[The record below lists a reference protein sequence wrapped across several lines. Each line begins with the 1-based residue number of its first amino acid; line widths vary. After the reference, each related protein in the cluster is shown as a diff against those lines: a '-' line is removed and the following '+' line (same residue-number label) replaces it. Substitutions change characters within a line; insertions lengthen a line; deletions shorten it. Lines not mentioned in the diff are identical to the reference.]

1 MGLLQARKHKEESAV
16 KPSGFPNPE
25 RNTKSAVF
33 LVALTLSVT
42 VTPAADAADNNAYA
56 HHRWYVSATAAS
68 GGDGSA
74 AAPFNTLAQVQ
85 QASGPGDTIIV
96 VPSPLSAPPLDGG
109 IALKAG
115 QRLIGG
121 GPPVVKFGAPL
132 VPGGPPVVGA
142 SGLSSLPQISNT
154 TGTGN
159 SGDAVR
165 LADFTEV
172 ENLVIAGPYR
182 GAIYGQDVVGVTVR
196 GNDLSGF
203 NTSGTVGF
211 VVQPFD
217 LATFTPGLGI
227 EVATGVRAGWA
238 AILIDVANVSTTVSI
253 ANNYLHDGVCGDGI
267 DIRGMNTGD
276 IGAQVN
282 YNFITRLVQC
292 QSVSAIQGISTQV
305 TGTSRLR
312 ATLFGNTQADNGS
325 PGANMDRLFV
335 NPAESGTL
343 LETIDH
349 NVDITGI
356 GGASTNGFEYILS
369 NGNAN
374 SHVTIS
380 NSYFRNNPGD
390 MLEEFN
396 YGAGSTTTLVL
407 DNVTVEQTTISGGV
421 PSYATPPG
429 SAAITGNL
437 GECLAISAD
446 GANDTTVLQMTDSS
460 FTGCDNNGIQVTGN
474 HATGNGVG
482 NLHTIVVNIDNST
495 INGSRF
501 YNLWVN
507 DVTPLTN
514 LKVRVQDSDL
524 SVSSSGVP
532 VAFDQQPTGA
542 TTSAVIDLGG
552 GALGSDGR
560 NCIFGGAIYDLEA
573 TQYNVAAENNW
584 WGSARGPLPG
594 KVVETVQGYKID
606 TSSPLRRAP
615 FACNGD
621 EDHR

>member
-1 MGLLQARKHKEESAV
+1 L
-16 KPSGFPNPE
+16 KPRGFLKGVTGGCP
-25 RNTKSAVF
+25 F
-33 LVALTLSVT
+33 LITMATLVT
-42 VTPAADAADNNAYA
+42 VAVADTAAGDGNTYT
-56 HHRWYVSATAAS
+56 HHRWYVSATARA
-68 GGDGSA
+68 GGDGSV

-96 VPSPLSAPPLDGG
+96 VPSPISVPPLDGG
-109 IALKAG
+109 IVLKAG

-132 VPGGPPVVGA
+132 VTGGPPVVGP
-142 SGLSSLPQISNT
+142 SGLSTLPRITNT
-154 TGTGN
+154 TAAAN

-165 LADFTEV
+165 LADDTDV
-172 ENLVIAGPYR
+172 ENLVMTGPYR

-217 LATFTPGLGI
+217 LETFTPGVGR
-227 EVATGVRAGWA
+227 ESATGVRAGWA
-238 AILIDVANVSTTVSI
+238 AILIDAANVSTTLSM

-267 DIRGMNTGD
+267 DVRGMNTGD
-276 IGAQVN
+276 IGVQVN

-292 QSVSAIQGISTQV
+292 GSVSAIQGISTQV

-312 ATLFGNTQADNGS
+312 ATLFGNTEADNGS

-343 LETIDH
+343 VETIDH

-396 YGAGSTTTLVL
+396 YGAGSTTILVL

-524 SVSSSGVP
+524 SASSSGVS

-542 TTSAVIDLGG
+542 TASALIDLGG
-552 GALGSDGR
+552 GSLGSDGR

-584 WGSARGPLPG
+584 WGSAKGPLPG
-594 KVVETVQGYKID
+594 KVVETVPGYKID
-606 TSSPLRRAP
+606 TSRPLRREP
-615 FACNGD
+615 PACGGTESD
-621 EDHR
+621 Q

>member
-1 MGLLQARKHKEESAV
+1 MTAVVGIAATNSAR
-16 KPSGFPNPE
+16 
-25 RNTKSAVF
+25 
-33 LVALTLSVT
+33 
-42 VTPAADAADNNAYA
+42 ADDNNAYR
-56 HHRWYVSATAAS
+56 HNKWYVSATGAA
-68 GGDGSA
+68 GGNGSA
-74 AAPFNTLAQVQ
+74 VAPFNTLAQVQ

-96 VPSPLSAPPLDGG
+96 VASPINVPPLDGG
-109 IALKAG
+109 IALKAS
-115 QRLIGG
+115 QRLVGG
-121 GPPVVKFGAPL
+121 GPPVVKFGPPL
-132 VPGGPPVVGA
+132 ISGGPPVVGPA
-142 SGLSSLPQISNT
+142 GLSSLPRITNT
-154 TGTGN
+154 TGAAN

-165 LADFTEV
+165 LADDTDV
-172 ENLVIAGPYR
+172 ENLVITGPYR

-196 GNDLSGF
+196 GNDLSDF

-217 LATFTPGLGI
+217 LATFTPGVGI

-238 AILIDVANVSTTVSI
+238 AILIDAADVSTALSI

-276 IGAQVN
+276 IGVQVN

-292 QSVSAIQGISTQV
+292 GSVSAIQGISTQV

-312 ATLFGNTQADNGS
+312 ATLFGNTEADNGS

-343 LETIDH
+343 VETIDH

-421 PSYATPPG
+421 PSYATPSG

-524 SVSSSGVP
+524 SASSSGVS

-542 TTSAVIDLGG
+542 TASALIDLGG
-552 GALGSDGR
+552 GSLGSDGR

-584 WGSARGPLPG
+584 WGSAKGPLPG
-594 KVVETVQGYKID
+594 KVVETVPGYKID
-606 TSSPLRRAP
+606 TSRPLRREP
-615 FACNGD
+615 PACGGTESD
-621 EDHR
+621 Q

>member
-1 MGLLQARKHKEESAV
+1 M
-16 KPSGFPNPE
+16 KPRGFST
-25 RNTKSAVF
+25 RLALF
-33 LVALTLSVT
+33 LAAMTALTAV
-42 VTPAADAADNNAYA
+42 AAAEATAGDSNANTR
-56 HHRWYVSATAAS
+56 RWYVSAAAGA
-68 GGDGSA
+68 GGNGSA
-74 AAPFNTLAQVQ
+74 VAPFNSLALVQ
-85 QASGPGDTIIV
+85 QASGPGDTILV
-96 VPSPLSAPPLDGG
+96 LPSPISVPPLDGG
-109 IALKAG
+109 IVLKAG
-115 QRLIGG
+115 QRLVGG
-121 GPPVVKFGAPL
+121 GPPVVRFGASL
-132 VPGGPPVVGA
+132 ISGGPPVVGP
-142 SGLSSLPQISNT
+142 SGLSSLPRITNT
-154 TGTGN
+154 TGAAN
-159 SGDAVR
+159 SGDAVT
-165 LADFTEV
+165 LADGTDV
-172 ENLVIAGPYR
+172 ENLVITGTYR
-182 GAIYGQDVVGVTVR
+182 GAIYGQDVVAVSVH
-196 GNDLSGF
+196 GNDISGF

-211 VVQPFD
+211 VVQPFN
-217 LATFTPGLGI
+217 LATFTAGVGTFL
-227 EVATGVRAGWA
+227 ATGVPAGWA
-238 AILIDVANVSTTVSI
+238 AILIDAANVSTTLSI

-267 DIRGMNTGD
+267 DTRGMNTGD
-276 IGAQVN
+276 ITVQAS

-292 QSVSAIQGISTQV
+292 GSVSAIQGISTQV
-305 TGTSRLR
+305 TGSSRLR
-312 ATLFGNTQADNGS
+312 ATLFGNTEANNGS

-343 LETIDH
+343 VESIDH

-380 NSYFRNNPGD
+380 NSYFQNNPGD

-407 DNVTVEQTTISGGV
+407 DNVTVEQTTISGGI
-421 PSYATPPG
+421 PPFATPPG
-429 SAAITGNL
+429 SATITGNL

-474 HATGNGVG
+474 HATGNGIG

-507 DVTPLTN
+507 DLTPLTN

-524 SVSSSGVP
+524 SVSSSGVA
-532 VAFDQQPTGA
+532 VAFDQQPTGSTA
-542 TTSAVIDLGG
+542 SAVIDLGG
-552 GALGSDGR
+552 GALGSDGG

-584 WGSARGPLPG
+584 WGTPSGPQPG
-594 KVVETVQGYKID
+594 KVIESVPGYRID
-606 TSSPLRRAP
+606 ASSPLRHVAP
-615 FACNGD
+615 ACG
-621 EDHR
+621 EAESHP

>member
-1 MGLLQARKHKEESAV
+1 
-16 KPSGFPNPE
+16 
-25 RNTKSAVF
+25 
-33 LVALTLSVT
+33 
-42 VTPAADAADNNAYA
+42 
-56 HHRWYVSATAAS
+56 
-68 GGDGSA
+68 
-74 AAPFNTLAQVQ
+74 
-85 QASGPGDTIIV
+85 
-96 VPSPLSAPPLDGG
+96 
-109 IALKAG
+109 
-115 QRLIGG
+115 
-121 GPPVVKFGAPL
+121 
-132 VPGGPPVVGA
+132 
-142 SGLSSLPQISNT
+142 
-154 TGTGN
+154 
-159 SGDAVR
+159 
-165 LADFTEV
+165 
-172 ENLVIAGPYR
+172 
-182 GAIYGQDVVGVTVR
+182 VTVR
-196 GNDLSGF
+196 GNDISGF

-217 LATFTPGLGI
+217 LATFTAGVGI

-238 AILIDVANVSTTVSI
+238 AILIDAANVSTTLSVE
-253 ANNYLHDGVCGDGI
+253 NNYLHDGVCGDGI

-276 IGAQVN
+276 VGVQVN
-282 YNFITRLVQC
+282 HNFITRLVQC
-292 QSVSAIQGISTQV
+292 SSVSAIQGISTQV
-305 TGTSRLR
+305 TGSSRLR

-343 LETIDH
+343 VETIDH

-396 YGAGSTTTLVL
+396 YGAGSTTILIL

-446 GANDTTVLQMTDSS
+446 GANDTTVLLMTDSS
-460 FTGCDNNGIQVTGN
+460 FAGCDNNGIQVTGN
-474 HATGNGVG
+474 QATGNGVG

-495 INGSRF
+495 INGSKF

-524 SVSSSGVP
+524 SVSSSGVS

-573 TQYNVAAENNW
+573 TRYNVAAENNW

-594 KVVETVQGYKID
+594 KVVETAPGYKID
-606 TSSPLRRAP
+606 TSSALRRAP
-615 FACNGD
+615 PACDGT
-621 EDHR
+621 EPSR

>member
-1 MGLLQARKHKEESAV
+1 
-16 KPSGFPNPE
+16 
-25 RNTKSAVF
+25 
-33 LVALTLSVT
+33 
-42 VTPAADAADNNAYA
+42 
-56 HHRWYVSATAAS
+56 VSATAAA

-74 AAPFNTLAQVQ
+74 NAPFNSLALVQV
-85 QASGPGDTIIV
+85 ASGPGDTIIIE
-96 VPSPLSAPPLDGG
+96 PSPLSVPPLDGG
-109 IALKAG
+109 IVLKAD

-121 GPPVVKFGAPL
+121 GPPIVKFGAPL
-132 VPGGPPVVGA
+132 ISGGPPVIGPTN
-142 SGLSSLPQISNT
+142 LSSLPRITNT
-154 TGTGN
+154 TGAAN

-165 LADFTEV
+165 LADNTDV

-182 GAIYGQDVVGVTVR
+182 GAIYGQDAVGVTVR
-196 GNDLSGF
+196 GNDISSF

-211 VVQPFD
+211 VVQPFN
-217 LATFTPGLGI
+217 LATFTPGVGI
-227 EVATGVRAGWA
+227 ELAGGVPAGWA
-238 AILIDVANVSTTVSI
+238 AILIDTANVSTTLSI
-253 ANNYLHDGVCGDGI
+253 ASNYLHDGVCGDGI
-267 DIRGMNTGD
+267 DIRGSNTGD
-276 IGAQVN
+276 VTAQVN
-282 YNFITRLVQC
+282 DNFITRLVQC
-292 QSVSAIQGISTQV
+292 HSVSAIQGISTQV
-305 TGTSRLR
+305 TGSSRLR
-312 ATLFGNTQADNGS
+312 ATVVGNTEADNGS

-343 LETIDH
+343 VETIDH

-380 NSYFRNNPGD
+380 NSYFRDNPGD

-396 YGAGSTTTLVL
+396 YGAGSTTALVL
-407 DNVTVEQTTISGGV
+407 DNVTVEDTTISGGL
-421 PSYATPPG
+421 PSYADPPG
-429 SAAITGNL
+429 SAPITGNL

-460 FTGCDNNGIQVTGN
+460 FSGCDNNGIQVTGN

-482 NLHTIVVNIDNST
+482 NLHTIVVNIDNSK

-507 DVTPLTN
+507 DVTPLDN

-524 SVSSSGVP
+524 STSSSGVA

-542 TTSAVIDLGG
+542 TASALIDLGG

-573 TQYNVAAENNW
+573 TRYNISAENNW
-584 WGSARGPLPG
+584 WGTAKGPQPG
-594 KVVETVQGYKID
+594 KVVESVAGYKID
-606 TSSPLRRAP
+606 ASTPLRRAP
-615 FACNGD
+615 SACDGSENPW
-621 EDHR
+621 

>member
-1 MGLLQARKHKEESAV
+1 V
-16 KPSGFPNPE
+16 KPRGHSTRP
-25 RNTKSAVF
+25 ALF
-33 LVALTLSVT
+33 LAAMAACVTLA
-42 VTPAADAADNNAYA
+42 AADAAADSNTNANA
-56 HHRWYVSATAAS
+56 HHRWYVSATAGA
-68 GGDGSA
+68 GGDGSVT
-74 AAPFNTLAQVQ
+74 APFSTLSQVQ

-96 VPSPLSAPPLDGG
+96 VPSPASIPPLDGG
-109 IALKAG
+109 IVLKAG

-132 VPGGPPVVGA
+132 IPSGPPVVGP
-142 SGLSSLPQISNT
+142 SGLSSLPRITNT
-154 TGTGN
+154 TSAAN
-159 SGDAVR
+159 SGDAVT
-165 LADFTEV
+165 LADDTAV
-172 ENLVIAGPYR
+172 ENLVISGPNR
-182 GAIYGQDVVGVTVR
+182 GAIYGQDVIGVTVS
-196 GNDLSGF
+196 GNDISGF

-211 VVQPFD
+211 VVQPFN
-217 LATFTPGLGI
+217 LATFTAGVGTF
-227 EVATGVRAGWA
+227 VATGVPAGWA
-238 AILIDVANVSTTVSI
+238 AILIDAANVSTTLSI
-253 ANNYLHDGVCGDGI
+253 ANNYLHDGMCGDGI

-276 IGAQVN
+276 IGVQVT

-292 QSVSAIQGISTQV
+292 GSVSAIQGISTQV
-305 TGTSRLR
+305 TGSSRLR

-343 LETIDH
+343 VETIDH

-369 NGNAN
+369 NGDAN

-407 DNVTVEQTTISGGV
+407 DNVTVEDTTISGGV
-421 PSYATPPG
+421 PPYANPPG

-446 GANDTTVLQMTDSS
+446 GANDTTVLLMTDSS

-474 HATGNGVG
+474 HASGNGVG
-482 NLHTIVVNIDNST
+482 DLHTIVINIDNST

-507 DVTPLTN
+507 DLTPLTN

-524 SVSSSGVP
+524 SASSSGVA

-542 TTSAVIDLGG
+542 TASAVIDLGG
-552 GALGSDGR
+552 GALGSNGE

-573 TQYNVAAENNW
+573 TRYNVAAENNW
-584 WGSARGPLPG
+584 WGSARGPRPG
-594 KVVETVQGYKID
+594 KVVETVPGYKID
-606 TSSPLRRAP
+606 VSEPLRHAP
-615 FACNGD
+615 PACNAN
-621 EDHR
+621 EPSR

>member
-1 MGLLQARKHKEESAV
+1 V
-16 KPSGFPNPE
+16 KP
-25 RNTKSAVF
+25 KVSAKG
-33 LVALTLSVT
+33 LAKGWPYLITMTLSVT
-42 VTPAADAADNNAYA
+42 IGAAHPARAADNNAYGQNK
-56 HHRWYVSATAAS
+56 WYVSATAGV
-68 GGDGSA
+68 GGNGSA

-96 VPSPLSAPPLDGG
+96 LPSPLSTPPLDGG

-115 QRLIGG
+115 QRLVGG
-121 GPPVVKFGAPL
+121 GPPIVKFGAPL
-132 VPGGPPVVGA
+132 ISGGPPVIGP
-142 SGLSSLPQISNT
+142 SSLSSLPRITNT
-154 TGTGN
+154 TGAAN

-165 LADFTEV
+165 LADDTDV
-172 ENLVIAGPYR
+172 ENLVITRPYR
-182 GAIYGQDVVGVTVR
+182 GAIYGLDAVGVSVR
-196 GNDLSGF
+196 GNDISSF

-217 LATFTPGLGI
+217 LATFTPGAGI
-227 EVATGVRAGWA
+227 ELANGVPAGWA
-238 AILIDVANVSTTVSI
+238 AILIDTANVSTTLSI

-276 IGAQVN
+276 IGVQVN

-292 QSVSAIQGISTQV
+292 GSVSAIQGISTQV

-312 ATLFGNTQADNGS
+312 ATLLGNTQANNGS

-343 LETIDH
+343 VETIDH

-380 NSYFRNNPGD
+380 NSYFQNNPGD

-407 DNVTVEQTTISGGV
+407 DKVTVEQTTISGGV
-421 PSYATPPG
+421 PSYATPSG

-446 GANDTTVLQMTDSS
+446 GANDTTILQMSDSS

-524 SVSSSGVP
+524 SVSSSGVS

-542 TTSAVIDLGG
+542 TASALIDLGG
-552 GALGSDGR
+552 GSLGSDGR
-560 NCIFGGAIYDLEA
+560 NCIFGGSIYDLEA
-573 TQYNVAAENNW
+573 TRYNVSAENNW
-584 WGSARGPLPG
+584 WGSAKGPTAG
-594 KVVETVQGYKID
+594 KVVETITGYKID

-615 FACNGD
+615 DACNG
-621 EDHR
+621 EEPSR

>member
-1 MGLLQARKHKEESAV
+1 M
-16 KPSGFPNPE
+16 KPSGFPNAE
-25 RNTKSAVF
+25 RKSRPAVF
-33 LVALTLSVT
+33 LAALTLSAT
-42 VTPAADAADNNAYA
+42 VGVATEAAGDSNTYG
-56 HHRWYVSATAAS
+56 HHRWYVSATLGA

-74 AAPFNTLAQVQ
+74 ATPFNTLAQVQ
-85 QASGPGDTIIV
+85 QASGPGDIIIV
-96 VPSPLSAPPLDGG
+96 VPSPVSVPPLDGG
-109 IALKAG
+109 IALKSG
-115 QRLIGG
+115 QRLVGG
-121 GPPVVKFGAPL
+121 GPAVVKFGAPL
-132 VPGGPPVVGA
+132 VTGGPPVVGA
-142 SGLSSLPQISNT
+142 SGLASLPRITNT
-154 TGTGN
+154 TAASN
-159 SGDAVR
+159 SGDAVT
-165 LADFTEV
+165 LADDTDV
-172 ENLVIAGPYR
+172 ENLVITRPHR
-182 GAIYGQDVVGVTVR
+182 GAIYGQDAVGVTVR

-217 LATFTPGLGI
+217 LATFTPGVGI

-238 AILIDVANVSTTVSI
+238 AILIDIANVSTSVSVS
-253 ANNYLHDGVCGDGI
+253 NNYVHDGVCGDGI
-267 DIRGMNTGD
+267 DIRGMNIGD
-276 IGAQVN
+276 IGVLVT
-282 YNFITRLVQC
+282 YNFITKLVQC

-335 NPAESGTL
+335 NPAEAGTL
-343 LETIDH
+343 IETIDH

-396 YGAGSTTTLVL
+396 YGAGSRTTLVL

-421 PSYATPPG
+421 PPYATPPG
-429 SAAITGNL
+429 SATITGNL

-460 FTGCDNNGIQVTGN
+460 FTGCDNNGIQVTSN
-474 HATGNGVG
+474 HAADNGVG
-482 NLHTIVVNIDNST
+482 NIHTVIVNIDNST

-507 DVTPLTN
+507 NLTPLTN
-514 LKVRVQDSDL
+514 LRVRVQDSDL

-532 VAFDQQPTGA
+532 VAFDQPTG
-542 TTSAVIDLGG
+542 TTASAVIDLGG
-552 GALGSDGR
+552 GTLGSDGR

-573 TQYNVAAENNW
+573 TQYNVTAENNW

-594 KVVETVQGYKID
+594 KVVESVAGYNID
-606 TSSPLRRAP
+606 TSKSLRRAP
-615 FACNGD
+615 PACNG
-621 EDHR
+621 EEPSR